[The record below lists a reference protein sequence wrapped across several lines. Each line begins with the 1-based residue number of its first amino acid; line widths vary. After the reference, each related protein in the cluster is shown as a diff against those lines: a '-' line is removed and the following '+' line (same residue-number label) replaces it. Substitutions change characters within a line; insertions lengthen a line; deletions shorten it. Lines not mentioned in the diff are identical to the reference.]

1 LKTTETSYSGDES
14 GDNSECSADGEEI
27 EKPTQETTELLTVDP
42 TEEDEVILH
51 FLYSFT
57 I

>member
-14 GDNSECSADGEEI
+14 GDNSECSGEEI

-51 FLYSFT
+51 FLYYFT

>member
-51 FLYSFT
+51 FLYYFT